1 MNNAR
6 KPQNLTSKVLTA
18 ASSFDYDNLLQYL
31 RQLRN
36 EDATKREEEKEK
48 E

>member
-1 MNNAR
+1 MKNAR

-18 ASSFDYDNLLQYL
+18 ASSFDYDNLLTYL

-36 EDATKREEEKEK
+36 EDATKREEEKEQT
-48 E
+48 